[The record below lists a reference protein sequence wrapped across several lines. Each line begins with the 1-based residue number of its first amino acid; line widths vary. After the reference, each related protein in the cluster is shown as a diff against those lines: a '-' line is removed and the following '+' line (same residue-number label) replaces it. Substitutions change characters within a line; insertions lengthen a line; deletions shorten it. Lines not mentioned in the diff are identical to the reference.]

1 MQQREHSK
9 QRMGLFV
16 ETRHNYLTKLKKTIS
31 YLTDLL
37 FSGRVDG
44 GEGLSADGVDKLVV
58 DEELFELDFWN
69 LHCRSVSVFGLLPTT
84 I

>member
-1 MQQREHSK
+1 
-9 QRMGLFV
+9 MGLFA
-16 ETRHNYLTKLKKTIS
+16 ENRHNHRHLKYLRSLWTQLLNLKTIS

-37 FSGRVDG
+37 LSGRVDG

-69 LHCRSVSVFGLLPTT
+69 LHCRSE